1 MRNGGVG
8 SHSGW
13 KLEIEKEGKIRE
25 RERERERERM
35 KILRTKS
42 IIYPK
47 IYVCIFWKSTVKEAM
62 KE

>member
-1 MRNGGVG
+1 MTNGGVG

-13 KLEIEKEGKIRE
+13 KLEKEKEGKYE
-25 RERERERERM
+25 GRERERM
-35 KILRTKS
+35 KILRTTS

-47 IYVCIFWKSTVKEAM
+47 ICVYILEIHLKEAI

>member
-1 MRNGGVG
+1 MRNGGAG

-13 KLEIEKEGKIRE
+13 KLEKEKGGKMRE
-25 RERERERERM
+25 RERESM